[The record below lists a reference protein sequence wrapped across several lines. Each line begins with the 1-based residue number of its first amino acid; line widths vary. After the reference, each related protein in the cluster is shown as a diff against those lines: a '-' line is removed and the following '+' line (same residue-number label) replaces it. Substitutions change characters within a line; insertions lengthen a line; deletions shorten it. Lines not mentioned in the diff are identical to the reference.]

1 MSLPAGFLIIIL
13 CVLGHAFFA
22 GSEMAFVSLNRLRL
36 RHMVDSGNKKAILIA
51 DLMDKPE
58 KLFGAI
64 LVGMN
69 ICVIV
74 ATTISTVLVRN
85 YISANERWVAIITTA
100 TMFPL
105 FMIFG
110 EVIPKSILLTHA
122 AKLAPMLARPLI
134 VTYWILVPVVFL
146 TTRISNIT
154 ARFLNRIKQ
163 HRNPFVTREE
173 LKILVREKIRD
184 ENADAP
190 GREMIY
196 RIFDLEQTCAL
207 DIMVPLTDVVS
218 VEENTPITRAVELM
232 KQSGFSR
239 LPVYREQK
247 NKVTGILL
255 ASDLLGLAG
264 SESAVINIVR
274 PAYLVPETKP
284 IDDILRE
291 MQQNQKH
298 MAVVQNETGGISGI
312 LTNEDI
318 IEEIVGEI
326 EDEYD
331 RPLTCISHEQRQ

>member
-1 MSLPAGFLIIIL
+1 MNMLAGLLIIIL

-22 GSEMAFVSLNRLRL
+22 GSEMGFVSINRLRL
-36 RHMVDSGNKKAILIA
+36 RHMVDSGNKRALLIA
-51 DLMDKPE
+51 DLLDKPE

-64 LVGMN
+64 LVGTN
-69 ICVIV
+69 LCVIV

-85 YISANERWVAIITTA
+85 YISGNERWVAIITTA
-100 TMFPL
+100 AMFPL

-110 EVIPKSILLTHA
+110 EVIPKSILRTQA
-122 AKLAPMLARPLI
+122 AKLAPMIVRPLI
-134 VTYWILVPVVFL
+134 VTYWVLAPVVFL

-154 ARFLNRIKQ
+154 ARVLNRIKQ

-173 LKILVREKIRD
+173 LKILVRERIRD
-184 ENADAP
+184 EHLDAP
-190 GREMIY
+190 GKEMIY

-207 DIMVPLTDVVS
+207 DIMVPLTSVVS
-218 VEENTPITRAVELM
+218 VEENAPITKAVELM

-239 LPVYREQK
+239 LPVYCGQK
-247 NKVTGILL
+247 NKVTGIIL

-264 SESAVINIVR
+264 SETTVADFVR

-291 MQQNQKH
+291 MQQNQRH
-298 MAVVQNETGGISGI
+298 MAVVENETGAICGI

-331 RPLTCISHEQRQ
+331 RPLTPASS